1 MSAIHLFDFQI
12 GPAKEYVEMLCDNP
26 NLKFLVF
33 GYHHCMM
40 NGLSQSLYDKKVKFI
55 RIDGDT
61 PPSERPVSAD
71 FYTMSFMKSQII
83 QRDIHLV
90 SM

>member
-1 MSAIHLFDFQI
+1 
-12 GPAKEYVEMLCDNP
+12 MLCDNP

-33 GYHHCMM
+33 AYHHSMM

-61 PPSERPVSAD
+61 PPSERPVC
-71 FYTMSFMKSQII
+71 II
-83 QRDIHLV
+83 ILQYEV
-90 SM
+90 VTKE